1 MTTPTAPADPVR
13 ETRSA
18 GFGYVAGL
26 DGLRAIAITVVL
38 FFHACAL
45 SGLTGWVRGGFIGVS
60 LFFTLSGFLIT
71 SLLLRD
77 LEVSG
82 RVSLP
87 RFWARRARRLI
98 PASLTVVAAVV
109 ALSRLRG
116 SGMQG
121 LRLAEGAAAMWSFTN
136 WHVIVSGQQQL
147 LRTIVGPLGPYWSL
161 AVEEQFYV
169 VLALAFL
176 ALQRLRR
183 PVPALVLL
191 LTTCWIG
198 STLIS
203 ATTRGPQFRLE
214 FGTDTRAAELA
225 AGGLLALAL
234 ARWPALISDHK
245 RRFDVLGGVA
255 LVVVVGL
262 FLTASYRPPWLLR
275 GGYSAVSLLSV
286 LIVAGILARQR
297 LEHALGTQ
305 PLVLL
310 GRISYS
316 LYLVHW
322 PVILM
327 LPESRTH
334 LHGWPSVA
342 LMVVVAVLAAGV
354 LHVAV
359 EQPLRRAE
367 AAPARVLAMSLA
379 GLLGVTGFAWA
390 LLG

>member
-1 MTTPTAPADPVR
+1 MHTRPA
-13 ETRSA
+13 A

-26 DGLRAIAITVVL
+26 DGLRAIAITMVL

-45 SGLTGWVRGGFIGVS
+45 SGLAGWVRGGFIGVS

-77 LEVSG
+77 LEVTG
-82 RVSLP
+82 RVSLR
-87 RFWARRARRLI
+87 RFWTRRARRLI

-109 ALSRLRG
+109 ALSQLRG
-116 SGMQG
+116 SGLQS
-121 LRLAEGAAAMWSFTN
+121 LRLADGAAAVWSFTN
-136 WHVIVSGQQQL
+136 WHVILSGQQQL
-147 LRTIVGPLGPYWSL
+147 IHTIVGPLGPYWSL

-169 VLALAFL
+169 VLALTFL
-176 ALQRLRR
+176 AVQRLRR
-183 PVPALVLL
+183 PVPTLALL
-191 LTTCWIG
+191 LIVCWAG

-203 ATTRGPQFRLE
+203 AATRGPQYRLE

-234 ARWPALISDHK
+234 HHWPALISANK
-245 RRFDVLGGVA
+245 RRLDVLGGVA

-262 FLTASYRPPWLLR
+262 CLTVDYRPPWLLR

-286 LIVAGILARQR
+286 LVVAGILTRQR
-297 LEHALGTQ
+297 LERALSAL

-310 GRISYS
+310 GRVSYS

-342 LMVVVAVLAAGV
+342 LIVVVAVLTAGV

-359 EQPLRRAE
+359 EQPLRRAQ
-367 AAPARVLAMSLA
+367 APPVRVLAVSLA
-379 GLLGVTGFAWA
+379 CLLGVTGLGWA
-390 LLG
+390 LLD

>member
-1 MTTPTAPADPVR
+1 MR

-26 DGLRAIAITVVL
+26 DGLRAVAITVVL

-234 ARWPALISDHK
+234 ARWPTLISDHR

-262 FLTASYRPPWLLR
+262 CLTASYRPPWLLR

-286 LIVAGILARQR
+286 LIVTGILARRR
-297 LEHALGTQ
+297 LEHALGAQ

-322 PVILM
+322 PVILL